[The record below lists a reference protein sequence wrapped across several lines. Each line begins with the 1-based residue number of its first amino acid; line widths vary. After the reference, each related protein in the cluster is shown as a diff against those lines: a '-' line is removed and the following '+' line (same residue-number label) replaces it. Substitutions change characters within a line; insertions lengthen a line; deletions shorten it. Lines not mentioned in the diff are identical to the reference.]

1 MSSSCTYT
9 AQGFLLC
16 PKQNTVGSE
25 RAQPHYSTIG
35 FDRDAEAG
43 IFIEPFEQYQQGAPE
58 DFVVQ
63 QKNIQ
68 LPAWVTDPNG
78 QFSTQCKGCSI
89 DAASCKGGKDNK
101 CNLMCKCSSCINGKI
116 TSKPIIQSVPT
127 VGGNKLLYCG
137 GNKYSEKCDDYSAL
151 TCPII
156 QEEALFKSA
165 FNQQNQRQNFQNS
178 PYNMAQ

>member
-16 PKQNTVGSE
+16 PKQNTMRS
-25 RAQPHYSTIG
+25 QPHYSTIG

-43 IFIEPFEQYQQGAPE
+43 VFIEPFEQYQQGAPSNTE
-58 DFVVQ
+58 KFAVQ

-68 LPAWVTDPNG
+68 LPAWVTDPNE
-78 QFSTQCKGCSI
+78 QFSTQCKSCSI

-127 VGGNKLLYCG
+127 VGGSKLFYCG

-151 TCPII
+151 TCSTT
-156 QEEALFKSA
+156 QEETSSKSA
-165 FNQQNQRQNFQNS
+165 FVDNQRQHFQNS